1 MQTEEVTGAKKKNSA
16 KIEEPTST
24 KRNKP
29 MATPTYDEIQ
39 AQIKK
44 LQEQAETIRA
54 AEIEGVLADVK
65 AKIQKYGL
73 TADQVGFTSTSKKA
87 AKKSSASKE
96 ANVMYRKSDT
106 ETWSGAARGRKPKWV
121 VEAQAAG
128 VDIEKYRVK

>member
-1 MQTEEVTGAKKKNSA
+1 MKTEEVTGEKKKNSA
-16 KIEEPTST
+16 KMEKPTST
-24 KRNKP
+24 TRIKP

-65 AKIQKYGL
+65 AKIAKYGL
-73 TADQVGFTSTSKKA
+73 TADQVGFASTGKKA
-87 AKKSSASKE
+87 AKKSSSNKE
-96 ANVMYRKSDT
+96 ATVMYRKSDT

>member
-1 MQTEEVTGAKKKNSA
+1 
-16 KIEEPTST
+16 
-24 KRNKP
+24 

-73 TADQVGFTSTSKKA
+73 TADL
-87 AKKSSASKE
+87 
-96 ANVMYRKSDT
+96 
-106 ETWSGAARGRKPKWV
+106 ARGGVEHRLRARRV
-121 VEAQAAG
+121 VDDLAVNEVAEGLGDGFVVLHGLPGQCAVSACLASAG
-128 VDIEKYRVK
+128 SYE